1 MAGAKKEKAKGTPA
15 RGKGRRGSRRFVVDP
30 DLQKELVRLALEQA
44 RADQER
50 RDRLARSTK
59 DIVLDIA
66 ADFAID
72 ARDISKE
79 SMAQGIHAA
88 FAQMIAEKQLEG
100 VAPSIDS
107 IMRWISERVEAADDA
122 IPF

>member
-1 MAGAKKEKAKGTPA
+1 MA
-15 RGKGRRGSRRFVVDP
+15 
-30 DLQKELVRLALEQA
+30 RLAIEAA
-44 RADQER
+44 RTDQHR
-50 RDRLARSTK
+50 RDILARSTK

-66 ADFAID
+66 LTFATD
-72 ARDISKE
+72 APDISNE

-100 VAPSIDS
+100 VPPSIET
-107 IMRWISERVEAADDA
+107 ILRWISERVDGADDP